1 MKGRVQRISVKH
13 VWGLLLL
20 IWCIYGSSVS
30 VDAAITTYKSTDG
43 KWQYT
48 ILEEENKTAEITKVY
63 DAAVD
68 NKAVTVPANIDGYKV
83 LGIGES
89 VFKGNKTI
97 TSVTLETGIEY
108 IDTACFNSCHYITKV
123 TFPSTLK
130 RIGADAFNSCSSLS
144 NVTIP
149 TSVTEIEGGAFWY
162 TPWLNNARKERS
174 DHLVIRNHILVDGR
188 MATGTV
194 TIPDTITSISTHA
207 FYGPNSILKESAW
220 SSSVKGGSVQSV
232 IIPSSVTS
240 IGKYAFYKCSSL
252 KNVTMEEGVVS
263 VGQEAFSKCN
273 KMTNVTIPSTVTEIG
288 AGAFWWT
295 PWLDTAR
302 QKRTDHLVIYNHM
315 LVDGALATG
324 ELVVPDGVTA
334 IVPYAFCAPN
344 KYTASSR
351 SAAAITSIVIPEG
364 VTSIGYRAFSVCT

>member
-240 IGKYAFYKCSSL
+240 IG
-252 KNVTMEEGVVS
+252 
-263 VGQEAFSKCN
+263 
-273 KMTNVTIPSTVTEIG
+273 
-288 AGAFWWT
+288 
-295 PWLDTAR
+295 
-302 QKRTDHLVIYNHM
+302 
-315 LVDGALATG
+315 
-324 ELVVPDGVTA
+324 
-334 IVPYAFCAPN
+334 
-344 KYTASSR
+344 
-351 SAAAITSIVIPEG
+351 
-364 VTSIGYRAFSVCT
+364 